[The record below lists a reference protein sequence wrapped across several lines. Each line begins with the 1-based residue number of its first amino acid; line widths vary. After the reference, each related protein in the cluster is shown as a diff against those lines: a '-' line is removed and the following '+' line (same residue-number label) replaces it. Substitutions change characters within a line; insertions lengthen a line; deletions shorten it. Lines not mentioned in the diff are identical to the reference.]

1 MIYRDHKRYVQRK
14 MIVKYKVNLFVT
26 LALGLLMSVSWLG
39 VVLSQA
45 VSEGFSSDTQI
56 QRGMLVALKNDGDRK
71 IELLTAQNL
80 DRFRG
85 VVINKNDSPVTLSTD
100 KEQVFVANSGTQE
113 VIVSAE
119 GGEIKKGDYI
129 SISSVAGIGTKAG
142 AEQPTVV
149 GRASANFDK
158 ESGALGSIDANNTK
172 LQVTRIPVDIAP
184 GKNPLQKQQN
194 SNVPEF
200 LAKASRGIAKKDVSL
215 PRIYLAFTLLMVTS
229 LICGVLLYG
238 GVKGGLVS
246 IGRNPLSKDLI
257 VKNLV
262 QVVLTSFIIFI
273 IGLFAVYLIL
283 RL

>member
-1 MIYRDHKRYVQRK
+1 MIFKHRAN
-14 MIVKYKVNLFVT
+14 IFAT
-26 LALGLLMSVSWLG
+26 LILGVLMSVSWLG
-39 VVLSQA
+39 VVVSQT
-45 VSEGFSSDTQI
+45 VSEGFSSDTPI
-56 QRGMLVALKNDGDRK
+56 QRGMLVALKDEGGRK
-71 IELLTAQNL
+71 IEPLTTQNQ
-80 DRFRG
+80 DKFRG

-100 KEQVFVANSGTQE
+100 KEQVFVANSGTHE

-129 SISSVAGIGTKAG
+129 SISSVAGIGTKAS
-142 AEQPTVV
+142 AEQSTVA

-158 ESGALGSIDANNTK
+158 ESGALGSIDANNAK
-172 LQVTRIPVDIAP
+172 LQVSRIPVDIAP
-184 GKNPLQKQQN
+184 GKNPLHRQQN

-215 PRIYLAFTLLMVTS
+215 PRIYLAFTLLMVTA

-238 GVKGGLVS
+238 GVKGSLIS
-246 IGRNPLSKDLI
+246 IGRNPLSKNLI
-257 VKNLV
+257 VKNLI
-262 QVVLTSFIIFI
+262 QVVMTSFIIFI